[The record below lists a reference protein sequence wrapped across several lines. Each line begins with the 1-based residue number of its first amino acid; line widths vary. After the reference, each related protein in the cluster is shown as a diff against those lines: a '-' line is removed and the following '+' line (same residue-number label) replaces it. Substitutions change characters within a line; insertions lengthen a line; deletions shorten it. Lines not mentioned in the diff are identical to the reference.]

1 MAASAA
7 RLTELVR
14 PEVAAVGYDLEA
26 LTVTAAGKRS
36 VVRVIVDKDG
46 GVTLDDV
53 ADVSRTISDVLDRV
67 DESDPSLLSTTYVL
81 EVSSPGVDRP
91 LTEPRHWRR
100 NVRRLVRAVPRD
112 GQPLTGRLL
121 AADDDGVTLDVDG
134 VPVALKHS
142 DLVRGEVQVEFARK
156 DDPGDDD
163 LEADDG
169 PDDDEDPEDAR

>member
-26 LTVTAAGKRS
+26 LTVTAAGRRS

-53 ADVSRTISDVLDRV
+53 ADVSRTISDVLDRL
-67 DESDPSLLSTTYVL
+67 DESDPSLLGATYVL

-100 NVRRLVRAVPRD
+100 NVRRLVRAVPRE
-112 GQPLTGRLL
+112 GQPVTGRLV
-121 AADDDGVTLDVDG
+121 AADDGGVTLEVDG
-134 VPVALKHS
+134 LARVLPHAG
-142 DLVRGEVQVEFARK
+142 LVRGEVQVEFARK
-156 DDPGDDD
+156 DEPL
-163 LEADDG
+163 LEDELD
-169 PDDDEDPEDAR
+169 DDDEDPEDAR